1 MVLPI
6 NIDVL
11 LGNSVVESNRIE
23 YKAGWNP
30 DSIYRTICAFANDF
44 DDTCGGYIVVGVE
57 EKDGRPVR
65 PVKGIDISQIDRIG
79 KEMVGFN
86 NLITPYYQPRTFFE
100 QVDGKTILVIWAAA
114 GERRPYKVP
123 DQVTAKDKKYSYY
136 IRYNSS
142 TIVAKDEYFNEL
154 MELANKAPFDD
165 RGNVRAEMKDV
176 SMLLIRDYLE
186 ETGSKMVDQLDDLSR
201 EQVLSQMN
209 LLEGPK
215 EQSRVKNVALMMFS
229 FTPEKFFPG
238 TQIDIVLYPKGKV
251 EDPNNFIE
259 VPPFKGPVHITL
271 RKALDYIRNM
281 IILKGIHKPK
291 DDAHSIITYNYP
303 YQALEEALVNA
314 YYHRRYDE
322 YQPVEVNVLPDRI
335 EIISYGGAERS
346 IKLADLNSGK
356 MIFTRR
362 YRNPRLGDFLKE
374 LGLTEGR
381 GTGLPTIHD
390 ELKRNGSPDAIID
403 ADEEHTYFMIT
414 IPCHPDFVTTE
425 LQTNMEVNLIHGRR
439 SKRHGIE
446 NGIENGAKIA
456 DGIENG
462 IENSDK
468 TTDGIENGIENGAKT
483 ADGIENGIEN
493 SDKTTDGIENG
504 IENRAGLSS
513 NARKT
518 EILRLMKMLPQ
529 ITVKELANEL
539 SSSPRTISRDISF
552 MINQGILRR
561 EGGDKGGTWIAKE
574 E

>member
-1 MVLPI
+1 
-6 NIDVL
+6 
-11 LGNSVVESNRIE
+11 
-23 YKAGWNP
+23 
-30 DSIYRTICAFANDF
+30 
-44 DDTCGGYIVVGVE
+44 
-57 EKDGRPVR
+57 
-65 PVKGIDISQIDRIG
+65 VKGIDITQIDRIG
-79 KEMVGFN
+79 KEMVGYN
-86 NLITPYYQPRTFFE
+86 NLLLPYYQPRTFFE
-100 QVDGKTILVIWAAA
+100 QVDGKTVLVIWVAA

-165 RGNVRAEMKDV
+165 RGNVRAEMKDI

-186 ETGSKMVDQLDDLSR
+186 ETGSKMVEQLDDLSR

-215 EQSRVKNVALMMFS
+215 EQARIKNVALMMFS

-238 TQIDIVLYPKGKV
+238 TQIDIVIYPRGKE

-281 IILKGIHKPK
+281 VILRGVHKPK

-356 MIFTRR
+356 MVFTRR

-390 ELKRNGSPDAIID
+390 ELRKNGSPDAIID

-425 LQTNMEVNLIHGRR
+425 LRTNMEVNLIQGRR

-446 NGIENGAKIA
+446 NGIENDSKLG
-456 DGIENG
+456 
-462 IENSDK
+462 
-468 TTDGIENGIENGAKT
+468 DGIENGIENGSKLGNGIENGIENGSKT
-483 ADGIENGIEN
+483 GDGIENGIEN
-493 SDKTTDGIENG
+493 DTSLQSRD
-504 IENRAGLSS
+504 
-513 NARKT
+513 RKK
-518 EILRLMKMLPQ
+518 EILRLMKMLPK
-529 ITVKELANEL
+529 ITVRELANEL

-552 MINQGILRR
+552 MINQGVLNR
-561 EGGDKGGTWIAKE
+561 EGGDKGGTWIVKE

>member
-1 MVLPI
+1 
-6 NIDVL
+6 
-11 LGNSVVESNRIE
+11 
-23 YKAGWNP
+23 
-30 DSIYRTICAFANDF
+30 
-44 DDTCGGYIVVGVE
+44 
-57 EKDGRPVR
+57 
-65 PVKGIDISQIDRIG
+65 
-79 KEMVGFN
+79 
-86 NLITPYYQPRTFFE
+86 
-100 QVDGKTILVIWAAA
+100 
-114 GERRPYKVP
+114 
-123 DQVTAKDKKYSYY
+123 
-136 IRYNSS
+136 
-142 TIVAKDEYFNEL
+142 
-154 MELANKAPFDD
+154 
-165 RGNVRAEMKDV
+165 
-176 SMLLIRDYLE
+176 
-186 ETGSKMVDQLDDLSR
+186 
-201 EQVLSQMN
+201 
-209 LLEGPK
+209 
-215 EQSRVKNVALMMFS
+215 
-229 FTPEKFFPG
+229 
-238 TQIDIVLYPKGKV
+238 
-251 EDPNNFIE
+251 
-259 VPPFKGPVHITL
+259 
-271 RKALDYIRNM
+271 
-281 IILKGIHKPK
+281 
-291 DDAHSIITYNYP
+291 
-303 YQALEEALVNA
+303 
-314 YYHRRYDE
+314 
-322 YQPVEVNVLPDRI
+322 
-335 EIISYGGAERS
+335 
-346 IKLADLNSGK
+346 
-356 MIFTRR
+356 
-362 YRNPRLGDFLKE
+362 LKE

>member
-1 MVLPI
+1 
-6 NIDVL
+6 
-11 LGNSVVESNRIE
+11 
-23 YKAGWNP
+23 
-30 DSIYRTICAFANDF
+30 
-44 DDTCGGYIVVGVE
+44 
-57 EKDGRPVR
+57 
-65 PVKGIDISQIDRIG
+65 
-79 KEMVGFN
+79 
-86 NLITPYYQPRTFFE
+86 
-100 QVDGKTILVIWAAA
+100 
-114 GERRPYKVP
+114 
-123 DQVTAKDKKYSYY
+123 
-136 IRYNSS
+136 
-142 TIVAKDEYFNEL
+142 
-154 MELANKAPFDD
+154 
-165 RGNVRAEMKDV
+165 
-176 SMLLIRDYLE
+176 
-186 ETGSKMVDQLDDLSR
+186 
-201 EQVLSQMN
+201 
-209 LLEGPK
+209 
-215 EQSRVKNVALMMFS
+215 
-229 FTPEKFFPG
+229 
-238 TQIDIVLYPKGKV
+238 
-251 EDPNNFIE
+251 
-259 VPPFKGPVHITL
+259 
-271 RKALDYIRNM
+271 M

-446 NGIENGAKIA
+446 NGIENGAKTA

-462 IENSDK
+462 IENSAK
-468 TTDGIENGIENGAKT
+468 TTDGIENGIENGA
-483 ADGIENGIEN
+483 
-493 SDKTTDGIENG
+493 KTTDGIENG

>member
-1 MVLPI
+1 
-6 NIDVL
+6 
-11 LGNSVVESNRIE
+11 
-23 YKAGWNP
+23 
-30 DSIYRTICAFANDF
+30 
-44 DDTCGGYIVVGVE
+44 
-57 EKDGRPVR
+57 
-65 PVKGIDISQIDRIG
+65 
-79 KEMVGFN
+79 
-86 NLITPYYQPRTFFE
+86 
-100 QVDGKTILVIWAAA
+100 
-114 GERRPYKVP
+114 
-123 DQVTAKDKKYSYY
+123 
-136 IRYNSS
+136 
-142 TIVAKDEYFNEL
+142 
-154 MELANKAPFDD
+154 
-165 RGNVRAEMKDV
+165 
-176 SMLLIRDYLE
+176 
-186 ETGSKMVDQLDDLSR
+186 
-201 EQVLSQMN
+201 
-209 LLEGPK
+209 
-215 EQSRVKNVALMMFS
+215 MMFS